1 MRLIATDCSVGD
13 LDARVIG
20 QSDRLRLIATHC
32 ATQWAIW
39 VPVQVAN
46 LTCVPS
52 RHQLR
57 VVLGASLLW
66 ATVLSAAFPPGAQ
79 HGAGS
84 PMMARHGAALTV
96 QPTVQPP
103 LEKLTLAS
111 HVSSHLWH
119 HPQHRSVGQRADPTA
134 TKRHAP
140 ASQHTPREGEP
151 GYRGA
156 AGGHRG
162 ERGHRARKPARR
174 RTLAVANNK
183 STTIPALAA
192 PPAPPYSSAVEPL
205 IASR

>member
-1 MRLIATDCSVGD
+1 MGD
-13 LDARVIG
+13 LDASVIN
-20 QSDRLRLIATHC
+20 QSDRLRLFATHC

-39 VPVQVAN
+39 VPVQLAN
-46 LTCVPS
+46 LMCVPS

-84 PMMARHGAALTV
+84 PMMSRHGAASTV

-119 HPQHRSVGQRADPTA
+119 HPQHRSGSVGQRADPTA
-134 TKRHAP
+134 AKRHAP
-140 ASQHTPREGEP
+140 VSQHTPREGEP

-183 STTIPALAA
+183 STTIPAQAA

>member
-1 MRLIATDCSVGD
+1 M
-13 LDARVIG
+13 
-20 QSDRLRLIATHC
+20 RLIATHC
-32 ATQWAIW
+32 TTQWAIW
-39 VPVQVAN
+39 VPVQLAN

-66 ATVLSAAFPPGAQ
+66 ATFLSATFPP
-79 HGAGS
+79 GAGS

-96 QPTVQPP
+96 QPP

-111 HVSSHLWH
+111 HISSHLWH
-119 HPQHRSVGQRADPTA
+119 HPQHRSGSVGHSADPTA
-134 TKRHAP
+134 AKLHAS
-140 ASQHTPREGEP
+140 ASQHTAREGASHSQHPPREGEL

-183 STTIPALAA
+183 STTIPAQAT
-192 PPAPPYSSAVEPL
+192 PPPPP
-205 IASR
+205 